1 MMPEEACLR
10 GDLGLVKRLI
20 AANASA
26 ASSAS
31 TTLGGVATDF
41 SWGNAMMA
49 EIEEEACCFCMYD

>member
-26 ASSAS
+26 GGPQ
-31 TTLGGVATDF
+31 LQPCWGVATDF
-41 SWGNAMMA
+41 SGGNAMAA
-49 EIEEEACCFCMYD
+49 EMKKKHVYGCFQK